1 MAGQAKD
8 LRDEW
13 EIKLLTDVEELNVA
27 AAATPANARVIEG
40 KIKKVESTFERL
52 GIVHAQYCQKAK
64 IGLGS
69 SDSADIMR
77 GQVKMK
83 LKSVTAARE
92 ALGEDD
98 EEEKVK
104 EDVNAAQ
111 DEQFQLQVDIEGKVA
126 SLASM
131 TNIALM
137 TKEQFET
144 IMDLLSQVEHKLEKY
159 MEISKIIQKGSEA
172 TAAET
177 EKRLLSPTIRM

>member
-69 SDSADIMR
+69 SDSAEFMS

-98 EEEKVK
+98 EEEKLRRMLMLHRMNSSNFK
-104 EDVNAAQ
+104 WT
-111 DEQFQLQVDIEGKVA
+111 LKGK
-126 SLASM
+126 
-131 TNIALM
+131 
-137 TKEQFET
+137 
-144 IMDLLSQVEHKLEKY
+144 LLHWPV
-159 MEISKIIQKGSEA
+159 
-172 TAAET
+172 
-177 EKRLLSPTIRM
+177 